1 MYSILKTALEI
12 NEATFFFTTK
22 YNSEW
27 VNVLV
32 RKNSYHAGVVMKL
45 AKLGPDER
53 AAKVKYELLQA
64 RTHTHTQLVHCSL
77 APKTHF

>member
-22 YNSEW
+22 YSSEW

-32 RKNSYHAGVVMKL
+32 HKSSYHAGVVMKL

-53 AAKVKYELLQA
+53 AAKVKYELWQA

-77 APKTHF
+77 EPKTHF